1 MVAGQRRQIVV
12 GSAALGFAVYKSLP
26 FLRRAYRSAVE
37 WRDPTV
43 PVGGVLELVREPLA
57 LEDVESAIAES
68 KPVVAGAA
76 RQVTWFGDGPE
87 ERRKTALSVVYVHGW
102 GACRQEIAPT
112 PQLLARALG
121 ANLYCHRLSGHGR
134 RRERAS
140 PRDPP
145 SGALLYAEATPRRLL
160 ADVARAFRVG
170 LALGD
175 RVVLVGVSTG
185 GGLATWL
192 AGQLERDEGGLG
204 DALAALV
211 LVSPCYGLGH
221 PLYPLLKK
229 PFTFLRLLP
238 MGLAPPVRATLL
250 NLCMGKTKRSP
261 KISDD
266 HDRYNT
272 LVYPHPALLHLVD
285 VLYSLEGLDVTAIRA
300 PTFMAANQAD
310 NVIGVDAA
318 LRVFADLGKNVDGGV
333 PKALFACPSPDHPHV
348 LASQML
354 SPKTVDA
361 ILDAAILFVRAHT
374 GRTHGLRRKSHQP
387 SPRPSFGSFSG
398 LDTLMQPFPF

>member
-1 MVAGQRRQIVV
+1 M
-12 GSAALGFAVYKSLP
+12 
-26 FLRRAYRSAVE
+26 FLFV
-37 WRDPTV
+37 
-43 PVGGVLELVREPLA
+43 
-57 LEDVESAIAES
+57 
-68 KPVVAGAA
+68 
-76 RQVTWFGDGPE
+76 
-87 ERRKTALSVVYVHGW
+87 
-102 GACRQEIAPT
+102 
-112 PQLLARALG
+112 
-121 ANLYCHRLSGHGR
+121 
-134 RRERAS
+134 
-140 PRDPP
+140 
-145 SGALLYAEATPRRLL
+145 
-160 ADVARAFRVG
+160 
-170 LALGD
+170 
-175 RVVLVGVSTG
+175 
-185 GGLATWL
+185 
-192 AGQLERDEGGLG
+192 
-204 DALAALV
+204 
-211 LVSPCYGLGH
+211 
-221 PLYPLLKK
+221 
-229 PFTFLRLLP
+229 TFLRLLP

-250 NLCMGKTKRSP
+250 SLCMGKTKRSP

-310 NVIGVDAA
+310 NVIDVDAA